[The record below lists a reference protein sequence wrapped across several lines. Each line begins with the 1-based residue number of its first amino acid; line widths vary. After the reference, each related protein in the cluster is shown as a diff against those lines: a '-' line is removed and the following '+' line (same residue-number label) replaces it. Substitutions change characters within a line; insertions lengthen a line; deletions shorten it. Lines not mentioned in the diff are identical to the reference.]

1 MRNFETGGLFVKAM
15 SQLLVRLEGK
25 IFETFT
31 RNERLSNSL
40 RVFDACLVVISAD
53 VGPKCAL

>member
-40 RVFDACLVVISAD
+40 RVLDACLVVISAD
-53 VGPKCAL
+53 FGPKCAL